1 MHIYGCVTRVSYHT
15 HVYVCIIRVRYNGE
29 KIHKKLEELNNN
41 LMFKSLLG
49 RCLSEAFGLL
59 SYSPNRRYAF

>member
-41 LMFKSLLG
+41 LMFNLYL
-49 RCLSEAFGLL
+49 AD
-59 SYSPNRRYAF
+59 A